1 MPNTRIEA
9 VLQGIG
15 DGAQLEQLASD
26 LLQREGYNV
35 DPTGTRG
42 PDNKRDS
49 LFSRNGEQGI
59 LHCSVSQD
67 LENKIHED
75 AQKAASRDEDYD
87 IFIFATTQNP
97 SGSKRD
103 RLEGEISD
111 EYGWQVQ
118 ILDLQRIRNRLQ
130 GNPDNHDLIR
140 DHLRINPNRA
150 FEDPEEDAQDFYQS
164 QIEEL
169 QAYNGYYGSIES
181 EDDLTGREERPI
193 LTVHMIPAEAFG
205 SDHDRLGSELPDPPG
220 FRWRG
225 YTQQYGDSVIT
236 GDNNGLNGENP
247 FESYACFHEDG
258 WAEAVTVGIL
268 TDTDDLELTTMIDK
282 YIVDFVEDAL
292 DWYAEVG
299 INPPFY
305 TYLTVLNAAEYTIYV
320 PRPMW
325 GPHNRRTIGHDVF
338 QFGEIR
344 IDRYDTDVP
353 AVLRKSLYRLWTR
366 TGWPG
371 SVHYNEI
378 EESDGTRYEWDPR
391 D

>member
-9 VLQGIG
+9 VLQAIG

-35 DPTGTRG
+35 NPTGTRG
-42 PDNKRDS
+42 PDNKRDA
-49 LFSRNGEQGI
+49 LLSRNDEQGI
-59 LHCSVSQD
+59 LHCSISQD
-67 LENKIHED
+67 LENKLRND
-75 AQKAASRDEDYD
+75 AQKAASRNDSYD

-103 RLEGEISD
+103 RLEDEISD
-111 EYGWQVQ
+111 EYGWRVQ
-118 ILDLQRIRNRLQ
+118 ILDLQRLRNKLQ

-150 FEDPEEDAQDFYQS
+150 FEDPEEDAQEFYQS
-164 QIEEL
+164 RIEEL
-169 QAYNGYYGSIES
+169 QAYNGYYGSIEP

-220 FRWRG
+220 FRRSG
-225 YTQQYGDSVIT
+225 YTQQYGDFVIT

-247 FESYACFHEDG
+247 FTSYACFHEDG
-258 WAEAVTVGIL
+258 WAEVVTVDIL
-268 TDTDDLELTTMIDK
+268 PQTDNPELTTMIDK
-282 YIVDFVEDAL
+282 YVVDFVEDAL

-320 PRPMW
+320 PKPIW
-325 GPHNRRTIGHDVF
+325 GPHNRREIGDDVF
-338 QFGEIR
+338 RFGEIR

-353 AVLRKSLYRLWTR
+353 TILQQPLYRLWMR

-371 SVHYNEI
+371 SLHYNEI
-378 EESDGTRYEWDPR
+378 KENGEIRYEWDPR